1 MIERYTLPEMGKVWS
16 EAHKYELWCRV
27 ETIVLE
33 AHAAAGTVPAD
44 AVAPVRA
51 AVPPTPEAVAA
62 VEAVTQHDV
71 IAFLTAWADTTTPR
85 EAAAWVHFGMTSS
98 DLLDTALALQL
109 VDATD
114 LLLAKATEL
123 VASLRDHA
131 LTHRE
136 TLRVGRTHG
145 VHAEPDVWGHRV
157 ADFAFAMAR
166 SRDRLLRAREAV
178 GVAKISGVVGTY
190 SNIDPAVEQHVAAA
204 LGLRPADVATQVV
217 IRDGISEWVSALAVL
232 ASVCEAV
239 ALEVRHG
246 QRTEVRELAE
256 PFGSGQK
263 GSSAMP
269 HKRNPILCERICGIA
284 RIVRAQIVPVM
295 EGIPLWHERDI
306 SHSSVERI
314 ALPDAAIGTD
324 YLLHLTLRLVNGLV
338 VDAARM
344 RSNLD
349 ATGGLIY
356 SSAVLLELVESGLS
370 REDAYAITQA
380 AAMDTWASEVPF
392 RETLRTHAADAGLSL
407 DEARLDEV
415 CRPERYLDRLSDVFE
430 RVAGLA

>member
-1 MIERYTLPEMGKVWS
+1 
-16 EAHKYELWCRV
+16 
-27 ETIVLE
+27 
-33 AHAAAGTVPAD
+33 
-44 AVAPVRA
+44 
-51 AVPPTPEAVAA
+51 
-62 VEAVTQHDV
+62 
-71 IAFLTAWADTTTPR
+71 
-85 EAAAWVHFGMTSS
+85 
-98 DLLDTALALQL
+98 
-109 VDATD
+109 
-114 LLLAKATEL
+114 
-123 VASLRDHA
+123 
-131 LTHRE
+131 
-136 TLRVGRTHG
+136 VGI
-145 VHAEPDVWGHRV
+145 
-157 ADFAFAMAR
+157 
-166 SRDRLLRAREAV
+166 
-178 GVAKISGVVGTY
+178 AKISGAVGTY
-190 SNIDPAVEQHVAAA
+190 SNIDPAVEQQVAGS

-232 ASVCEAV
+232 STVCEAI

-269 HKRNPILCERICGIA
+269 HKRNPILCERICGLA
-284 RIVRAQIVPVM
+284 RIVRGQVVPVM

-306 SHSSVERI
+306 SHSSVERV

-338 VDAARM
+338 VDTARM

-370 REDAYAITQA
+370 REDSYAITQA
-380 AAMDTWASEVPF
+380 AAMETWSSGVPF
-392 RETLRTHAADAGLSL
+392 RETLRKHAADNGQTL

-430 RVAGLA
+430 RVGALT